1 MNQKPGFDPLEALAE
16 ARHEFGEHGG
26 VNLSIE
32 ASTTFTVMHP
42 EMMPELFSGHSG
54 PAQGC
59 YLYGR
64 HFNPTVYRL
73 GEQMAALEGT
83 EAAYCT
89 SSGMGAVSA
98 AVLQLCSQGDHAVVS
113 GTVYGGTFALFRHFL
128 PERVGLAASFV
139 DVTDHA
145 AVERAF
151 TARTRLLY
159 VETLSNPTLVVA
171 NLPALAAIAHR
182 HGAKLVVD
190 NTFCPLVVTPSR
202 HGADVVVHSLT
213 KYISGGS
220 DIIAGAI
227 CGTREFILEL
237 MDVNH
242 GALMLLGP
250 TMDPRIAFEL
260 GLRIPHLGLRMAEHG
275 RRALTI
281 AQRLL
286 ERGLAVRYPGLPGH
300 PQHGI
305 LSALANPG
313 FGFGG
318 IIALDLGDVHQANR
332 LIEALQNEVRFGYIA
347 VSLGYFDTL
356 MSVSAQSTSSEL
368 SPEEQQR
375 AGISPAL
382 VRLSIGFTGTLE
394 QRWSQLEA
402 ALVSV
407 GLVRR

>member
-1 MNQKPGFDPLEALAE
+1 MSGTADFDPQEALAN

-42 EMMPELFSGHSG
+42 EMMPELFAGHSG

-98 AVLQLCSQGDHAVVS
+98 AVLQLCAQGDHAVVS
-113 GTVYGGTFALFRHFL
+113 GTVYGGTFALFRNFL
-128 PERVGLAASFV
+128 SERMGLSTTFV
-139 DVTDHA
+139 DVTDHSA
-145 AVERAF
+145 IERAF
-151 TARTRLLY
+151 TPRTRLLY

-171 NLPALAAIAHR
+171 ELPKLAALAHR

-190 NTFCPLVVTPSR
+190 NTFCPLVVSPAR
-202 HGADVVVHSLT
+202 LGADVVVHSLT
-213 KYISGGS
+213 KYISGAS
-220 DIIAGAI
+220 DIIAGAV
-227 CGTREFILEL
+227 CGTGDFIRSL
-237 MDVNH
+237 MDLNH

-250 TMDPRIAFEL
+250 TMDPRVAFEL
-260 GLRIPHLGLRMAEHG
+260 GLRIPHLGLRMSEHG
-275 RRALTI
+275 RRALVI
-281 AQRLL
+281 AQRLS
-286 ERGLAVRYPGLPGH
+286 ERGLSVRYPGLASH
-300 PQHGI
+300 PQHAVMK
-305 LSALANPG
+305 ALTNPG

-318 IIALDLGDVHQANR
+318 SVALDLRDVALANR

-368 SPEEQQR
+368 SADEQQR

-382 VRLSIGFTGTLE
+382 VRLSIGITGSLE
-394 QRWSQLEA
+394 QRWKQLET
-402 ALVSV
+402 ALKLV
-407 GLVRR
+407 GL